1 LRYFAPFT
9 REGASWPDF
18 RKLDARISEMELDLG
33 QLLGDFPAAVF
44 QHDRRVNKTVRNDR
58 VLSLA

>member
-1 LRYFAPFT
+1 
-9 REGASWPDF
+9 
-18 RKLDARISEMELDLG
+18 MELNVG

-44 QHDRRVNKTVRNDR
+44 PHDGPLNKTMRGDR